1 MKCLTLFTGVVLVV
15 AASPASGQATPPIAP
30 TPALP
35 RRPAIAPKPMRT
47 PRAELDWPDEKRWA
61 LDDADRQREMEERQR
76 EMMDRQ
82 MEKQRDLEERQRE
95 QMDAQ
100 MDRQREL
107 EERQREKMREQEDR
121 QREMMQEQEER
132 QRQREL
138 ELQDRMRER
147 SFDFDLKTPR
157 ALPPEKPVPMIA
169 PLPPTPSVWSRASR
183 ESTVPDALDGA
194 FLNKRPPASWAP
206 SDPADSLYRV
216 AREALNRGDYR
227 RAAQLFNDLTQRY
240 PSSAYAYVSGYYE
253 AFSRYRIGTTE
264 ELKAADRALQ
274 AIADRPAPRSRGWRD
289 DTDVNGLRTR
299 IRGALAMR
307 GDTGAADQL
316 EETARKAGSSCD
328 QEDLMVRVE
337 ALNALSQM
345 DAAAA
350 LPILRRVLERRDECL
365 VELRRRA
372 VFMLARRGDAE
383 ASSLLIST
391 ARNAPNVTVRA
402 EAISY
407 LPRMSGDAGLAV
419 LEDILRNTDDERI
432 QRTAVKAI
440 MSSDNP
446 RARTSLRG
454 LLERRDAP
462 ETLRLQVLEAYSRD
476 RATPDDAAYLRW
488 LYPRSESERMKSA
501 IISALARIGGK
512 DNQDWLAAVVRNTN
526 ESSQLRSAALQRLS
540 RSDIPAADIGR
551 MYDAADS
558 RSMRE
563 QLISALASRKE
574 PEATDK
580 LIDIAKN
587 STDLEMRRLAINY
600 LSRKND
606 PRATKLLMELIEK

>member
-1 MKCLTLFTGVVLVV
+1 MKCLTLFAGCVATVLS
-15 AASPASGQATPPIAP
+15 ASAASGQVTPPAAP
-30 TPALP
+30 VPP
-35 RRPAIAPKPMRT
+35 RAATAPRPVRT
-47 PRAELDWPDEKRWA
+47 PRADADWPNEKRWA
-61 LDDADRQREMEERQR
+61 LDDAERQHEMEERQR
-76 EMMDRQ
+76 EQMDRQ
-82 MEKQRDLEERQRE
+82 LDRQQETEARQRE

-107 EERQREKMREQEDR
+107 EERQRDKMRFQEER
-121 QREMMQEQEER
+121 QQEVMREQEER

-138 ELQDRMRER
+138 ELADRVGER
-147 SFDFDLKTPR
+147 GFALDLVAPR
-157 ALPPEKPVPMIA
+157 ALPPEKAPLPMVP
-169 PLPPTPSVWSRASR
+169 PLPPTPEWSYERK
-183 ESTVPDALDGA
+183 ESSVPDALDGA

-206 SDPADSLYRV
+206 GDPADSLYRV

-227 RAAQLFNDLTQRY
+227 RAAQLFNDLAQRY
-240 PSSAYAYVSGYYE
+240 PGSAYAYVSTYFE

-274 AIADRPAPRSRGWRD
+274 TIADRAAPRASGWRD

-372 VFMLARRGDAE
+372 VFMLARRADAE
-383 ASSLLIST
+383 AATLLIST
-391 ARNAPNVTVRA
+391 ARNDPNVNVRS

-407 LPRMSGDAGLAV
+407 LPRMPGDAGLTA
-419 LEDILRNTDDERI
+419 LEDILRNADDERI
-432 QRTAVKAI
+432 QRTAVRAI

-454 LLERRDAP
+454 LLERRDAS
-462 ETLRLQVLEAYSRD
+462 ETLRLQVLEAYSRE
-476 RATPDDAAYLRW
+476 RSTPDDAAYLRW
-488 LYPRSESERMKSA
+488 LYPRSESERMKAA

-540 RSDIPAADIGR
+540 RSDIPVADIGR

-563 QLISALASRKE
+563 QLISALAGRKE

>member
-1 MKCLTLFTGVVLVV
+1 MKCLTLFTGLVV
-15 AASPASGQATPPIAP
+15 GLASVSPASGQVTPPVAP
-30 TPALP
+30 VPALP
-35 RRPAIAPKPMRT
+35 SRPAIKPMRT
-47 PRAELDWPDEKRWA
+47 PRAEPDWPNEKRWA
-61 LDDADRQREMEERQR
+61 FDDAERQR
-76 EMMDRQ
+76 ELEDQQREQMDRQ
-82 MEKQRDLEERQRE
+82 LERQRE
-95 QMDAQ
+95 LEARQREEMDAQ

-107 EERQREKMREQEDR
+107 DERQRDKMRFQEER

-132 QRQREL
+132 QRQREM
-138 ELQDRMRER
+138 ELADRMRDR
-147 SFDFDLKTPR
+147 GVDLDLTTPR
-157 ALPPEKPVPMIA
+157 ALPPDKA
-169 PLPPTPSVWSRASR
+169 PLPMVAPTPPTPLALRSGK
-183 ESTVPDALDGA
+183 EFMVPDALDGA
-194 FLNKRPPASWAP
+194 FLNRRPPEAWAP
-206 SDPADSLYRV
+206 HDPADSLYRV

-227 RAAQLFNDLTQRY
+227 RAAQLFNDLAQRY
-240 PSSAYAYVSGYYE
+240 PGSAYAYVSTYYE

-274 AIADRPAPRSRGWRD
+274 AIADRSAPRSNGWRD

-365 VELRRRA
+365 FELRRRA

-383 ASSLLIST
+383 AATLLIST
-391 ARNAPNVTVRA
+391 ARNDPNVQVRA

-407 LPRMSGDAGLAV
+407 LPRMPGDAGITA

-432 QRTAVKAI
+432 QRTAVRAI

-454 LLERRDAP
+454 LLERRDAS
-462 ETLRLQVLEAYSRD
+462 ETLRLQVLEAYSRE
-476 RATPDDAAYLRW
+476 RSTPDDAAYLRW
-488 LYPRSESERMKSA
+488 LYPRSDSERMKSA

-540 RSDIPAADIGR
+540 RSDIPVADIGR

-563 QLISALASRKE
+563 QLISALAGRKE